1 MRMIVYILIFFI
13 FWIICNYIIEKMS
26 RDGSLSEEFIISA
39 VKYRKTIMFDIIAL
53 LFFIIFDINFLLWL
67 GIIYYVIIA
76 ILEGIMLVISVITN
90 LDYYMKEKIF
100 EKEMWLIVLAKT
112 LNEIVSVSMIFILS
126 SLLK

>member
-53 LFFIIFDINFLLWL
+53 LFFIIIEINSRPRLKMSWSFFLITYYS
-67 GIIYYVIIA
+67 IIQLA
-76 ILEGIMLVISVITN
+76 ISYT
-90 LDYYMKEKIF
+90 
-100 EKEMWLIVLAKT
+100 
-112 LNEIVSVSMIFILS
+112 
-126 SLLK
+126 